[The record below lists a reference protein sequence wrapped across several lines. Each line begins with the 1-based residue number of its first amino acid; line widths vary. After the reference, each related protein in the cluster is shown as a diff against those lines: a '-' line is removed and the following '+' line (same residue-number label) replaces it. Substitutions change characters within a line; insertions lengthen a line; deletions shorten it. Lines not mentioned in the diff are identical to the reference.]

1 MKFVIEGRP
10 QGKARART
18 FWNSRMGKMQ
28 SITPEQTKS
37 YEDLVRWSYKAAGG
51 YISRQ
56 RAVYGGYKSDIRGSR
71 VLSQEEAR
79 SGSTGRNTALREA

>member
-28 SITPEQTKS
+28 SITPEQTRS
-37 YEDLVRWSYKAAGG
+37 YEHCPMAKKGASDG
-51 YISRQ
+51 YIKR
-56 RAVYGGYKSDIRGSR
+56 RAVHIWEKGS
-71 VLSQEEAR
+71 LQ
-79 SGSTGRNTALREA
+79 